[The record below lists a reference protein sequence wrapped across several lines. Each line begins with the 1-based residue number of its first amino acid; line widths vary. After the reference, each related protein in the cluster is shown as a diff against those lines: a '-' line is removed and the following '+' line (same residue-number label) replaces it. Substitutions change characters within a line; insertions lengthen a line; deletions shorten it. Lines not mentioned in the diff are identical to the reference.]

1 MNLIDR
7 GEASWQLHAP
17 SAEPL
22 MRAIE
27 SCRGLAQSIGC
38 EILLQEPPHSA
49 LIETDPDRLQQVVI
63 NILTNAIKH
72 NTSAKPAVTVAGRF
86 ADTQYIIEISDNGPG
101 IPSHLRP
108 FIFEK
113 FQRRA
118 AQSSTGG
125 IGLGLAIGK
134 EIMTRLGGTIAL
146 IEEQR
151 VGTCFRITL
160 PEKQMRPVART
171 AHQQRYPT

>member
-7 GEASWQLHAP
+7 GEASWQLHALDA
-17 SAEPL
+17 AEPL

-27 SCRGLAQSIGC
+27 SCRGLAQSTGC
-38 EILLQEPPHSA
+38 EILLDEPLHSA

-72 NTSAKPAVTVAGRF
+72 NTSAKPAVKVAGRF
-86 ADTQYIIEISDNGPG
+86 ADRQYMIEISDNGPG
-101 IPSHLRP
+101 IPGHLRP

-125 IGLGLAIGK
+125 SASGLPSAK
-134 EIMTRLGGTIAL
+134 
-146 IEEQR
+146 
-151 VGTCFRITL
+151 
-160 PEKQMRPVART
+160 KS
-171 AHQQRYPT
+171 